1 MKSLVGFLTEAKKP
15 ESQSSSTGSGKGGGG
30 GNNPKP
36 VWMDPNSPEGMKRQA
51 QLDMGSS
58 SYDMWD
64 DTDENIKDP
73 KRKGRRYTD
82 TTSGGPVR
90 TNKPQQKP
98 LGKLYKKGSKTDPKR
113 AGSVRS
119 TPGIEREL
127 EAKRRARIDPKT
139 GKATPQGV
147 ENYAQNRG
155 GYRRRS
161 IPKADLDQI
170 RKDARRIASDP
181 TSAEYKTIERKIN
194 TSDYAGKR
202 AKLATPKE
210 LGQIKTDLGK
220 SKTINAKV
228 DVGTTSKAPTNIRT
242 KTTKTPL
249 NTSTRRGKIVN
260 VGSPPTPPPNDP
272 SFRKSV
278 KGPGSSTGYLSKGNL
293 KFSGDDV
300 YNDLKKKIKTTD
312 GRSTNRPKPTPK
324 KFETFRQGNLFG
336 GSNETSSVTQGFR
349 PNDTPDPNI
358 IKKPKNF
365 NPDQGV
371 LDFNQKKPPRKTPK
385 FVGKPSP
392 TNTTVNSKPRSSDYQ
407 TRRTPVPTGS
417 KSSSVSQRKGY
428 SIKNDLD
435 ALKKLNKKNK
445 VKNIFSGQPSPE
457 PWKPSDAPS
466 VKSRNK
472 VDLDAEFR
480 RKWKTAQEKW
490 KSDGVSPE
498 NVSKTKNKFKYDS
511 PSMKKPSIRSYTSP
525 TLKPLNFKPSSS
537 GGGFKPPGGDGTT
550 TKTKSKVT
558 SNYSTP
564 KYKKPSPWKRLKNWR
579 KGGMPGLVP
588 AAFGIAGGI
597 DMAQQQKER
606 GATTSRQIKTGLLS
620 GASDAASWV
629 TASSLANWAFK
640 KRPILKLATQ
650 IAGSSYISN
659 QIDKVTSKYYDS
671 PTKAEIKAGK
681 DAETI
686 TYEKW
691 RKKNKAFL
699 IPGAGRD
706 KKQSSPSLVGG
717 FAANQSGKLN
727 PNYGK

>member
-15 ESQSSSTGSGKGGGG
+15 NPNPTSSSTGGGSGPIPQNRPLSSAEIELLKKQTQFELG
-30 GNNPKP
+30 
-36 VWMDPNSPEGMKRQA
+36 
-51 QLDMGSS
+51 GSS
-58 SYDMWD
+58 FDWWD
-64 DTDENIKDP
+64 ETDNNIKEP
-73 KRKGRRYTD
+73 KRGGRRFTD
-82 TTSGGPVR
+82 TTSGGTVR

-98 LGKLYKKGSKTDPKR
+98 LGKLYRNSSKKDPTR

-119 TPGIEREL
+119 TPGLEREL
-127 EAKRRARIDPKT
+127 EAKRRARINPKT

-155 GYRRRS
+155 GYSRRS

-181 TSAEYKTIERKIN
+181 TSAEYKNIERKIN
-194 TSDYAGKR
+194 RSDYAGKR

-228 DVGTTSKAPTNIRT
+228 DVGTTSKAPTTFKRKPT
-242 KTTKTPL
+242 STVSL
-249 NTSTRRGKIVN
+249 NTSTRRGRIAN
-260 VGSPPTPPPNDP
+260 VGSPPVQPPNDP

-278 KGPGSSTGYLSKGNL
+278 KGPGSSTGYLSRGNI

-336 GSNETSSVTQGFR
+336 GGNETSSVTQGFR
-349 PNDTPDPNI
+349 SNNTPDPNI
-358 IKKPKNF
+358 IKQPKNY

-371 LDFNQKKPPRKTPK
+371 LDFNQKKPPRRTPK

-417 KSSSVSQRKGY
+417 KSSPVSQRTGY
-428 SIKNDLD
+428 STKNDLD

-457 PWKPSDAPS
+457 PWKPSDTPS

-537 GGGFKPPGGDGTT
+537 GGGFTPPGDGP

-558 SNYSTP
+558 SNYTSPT
-564 KYKKPSPWKRLKNWR
+564 YKKPSPWKRLKNWR

-620 GASDAASWV
+620 GTSDAASWV

-706 KKQSSPSLVGG
+706 KKQTSPSLVGG
-717 FAANQSGKLN
+717 FAANQSGKLK